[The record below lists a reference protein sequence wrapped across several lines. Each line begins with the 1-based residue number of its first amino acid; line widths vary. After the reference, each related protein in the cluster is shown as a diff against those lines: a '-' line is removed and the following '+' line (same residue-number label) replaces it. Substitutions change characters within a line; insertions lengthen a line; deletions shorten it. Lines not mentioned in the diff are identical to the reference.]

1 MNSHSLFCP
10 RISSPLQLSYFF
22 CGNENLSFCPMITCA
37 KYLKYKN
44 CDYYKLQIYLS
55 NISIEI
61 NCSNKMTFINVYAMK
76 LSISSKSKSKCQVFI
91 LCLIGEIKR
100 MLTSIIFAVTSDQVK
115 INRSIS
121 NSIKGRRIYRSVRFP
136 INQKYDVKMAKQF
149 NDVLYK
155 WNKKKVVLGLHT
167 KILFTIIFT
176 KNLIGL

>member
-1 MNSHSLFCP
+1 M
-10 RISSPLQLSYFF
+10 Y
-22 CGNENLSFCPMITCA
+22 CG
-37 KYLKYKN
+37 
-44 CDYYKLQIYLS
+44 
-55 NISIEI
+55 
-61 NCSNKMTFINVYAMK
+61 NKMTVINVYTMNP
-76 LSISSKSKSKCQVFI
+76 LILLKSKSKCHVFI
-91 LCLIGEIKR
+91 LFCLMVEMKR
-100 MLTSIIFAVTSDQVK
+100 MLTSIIFTVTSDQVK

-149 NDVLYK
+149 NAVLYK